1 MLWTQA
7 YVYNETLSAPDIDN
21 CFTPFFFVI
30 MELICVV
37 FGFENFLKRL
47 MQAMPGPNKVRSMF
61 KLLI

>member
-1 MLWTQA
+1 MLWTQT
-7 YVYNETLSAPDIDN
+7 YVYGEDVVEPNIDN

-30 MELICVV
+30 MEMVCECFALD
-37 FGFENFLKRL
+37 NFLKRL